1 MPPPSSPRLGPCA
14 PLPLRIGKEF
24 VHLVVRHSNSCGRQF
39 GPGLGHLYSGPRRQM
54 APLQRVAPGVEH
66 SHSSH
71 PACCPCGAERLH
83 CERFFDEPH
92 ALHARKK
99 VNPLP
104 NSVMC
109 AWIRVLPQRGCCDL
123 NVFAAAPLRHHRQ
136 LHGSV
141 FARPRQLL
149 LPSNDDSAFS
159 IQRGAVSVVCNHRL
173 LSVFQV
179 WLIGVYRI

>member
-1 MPPPSSPRLGPCA
+1 MPPPSSPRPGPCS
-14 PLPLRIGKEF
+14 
-24 VHLVVRHSNSCGRQF
+24 HSASEKNSCISS
-39 GPGLGHLYSGPRRQM
+39 SGT
-54 APLQRVAPGVEH
+54 ATAAAASLALASAIFTLAPGVKWRRFKGLRRESNTATARTPLAVH
-66 SHSSH
+66 
-71 PACCPCGAERLH
+71 AELSGFTVKG
-83 CERFFDEPH
+83 FFDEPH

-104 NSVMC
+104 NSAMC